1 MTADRS
7 IDDEDEF
14 LSAASEAVRH
24 SPGSDALDALGWW
37 ELLPDLDDRD
47 ARAAVFSLFRAQG
60 RELAGSAAFGALLA
74 HPYLAALGF
83 APGSVAATVTRR
95 SVRRGTVVLVVGDPP
110 SDHLLV
116 DRPGAGAS
124 LVCVEDVE
132 LRPVSIPG
140 RLALHE
146 VEFHPGAARP
156 TIAEKDAEIARS
168 RSFFLGRIALAFEM
182 LGAAEAALAL
192 AVDYAG
198 IREQFGKPIGS
209 FQAVRH
215 LLAWAQTDC
224 AAMLAVGWQAVALD
238 RAAPAGFDEILKA
251 LAGRNARRACERTLQ
266 VFGGIGFT
274 AEHDHHHFHSRVLA
288 LDSLLGSS
296 AQLTR
301 DLGARLRSGQ
311 SDPGIPRGLLLP
323 GGPR

>member
-24 SPGSDALDALGWW
+24 SPGPDALDALGWW
-37 ELLPDLDDRD
+37 ELLAEIDDRD

-60 RELAGSAAFGALLA
+60 RERAGSAALGALLA
-74 HPYLAALGF
+74 HPYIAAEGF
-83 APGSVAATVTRR
+83 TPGSVAATVTRR

-146 VEFHPGAARP
+146 VELDQGLARP

-182 LGAAEAALAL
+182 LGAVEAALAL

-224 AAMLAVGWQAVALD
+224 AAILAVARQAVALD

-266 VFGGIGFT
+266 VFGAIGFT

-288 LDSLLGSS
+288 LDSLLGTS

-301 DLGARLRSGQ
+301 DLGVRFRTGQ
-311 SDPGIPRGLLLP
+311 SDPGIPRGLLLL